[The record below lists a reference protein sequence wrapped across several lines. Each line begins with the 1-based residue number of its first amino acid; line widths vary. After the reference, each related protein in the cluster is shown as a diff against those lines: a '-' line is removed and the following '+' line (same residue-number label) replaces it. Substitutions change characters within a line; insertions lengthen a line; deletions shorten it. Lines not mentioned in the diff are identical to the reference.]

1 MVWIL
6 RRHYWACLV
15 FRHSSLRRIYG
26 IAEAAAAKSVASLV
40 AWLCALIRWKRYSE
54 PQAIN
59 EPSSCVK
66 RWDSLMLAVA
76 SNREQPNTLYSGI
89 KGVRGRIVKFYES
102 DTLSARSGVILPL
115 RHVFSVG
122 ILFSIRVTCLASK
135 RSIGTLHSEIRINEN
150 VRGPSNNRHK
160 FFFKFFYKPHFLCIT
175 FRGTKL
181 TIQFFLHKSFDK
193 LFIFANFA
201 TEFLS

>member
-1 MVWIL
+1 
-6 RRHYWACLV
+6 
-15 FRHSSLRRIYG
+15 
-26 IAEAAAAKSVASLV
+26 
-40 AWLCALIRWKRYSE
+40 
-54 PQAIN
+54 
-59 EPSSCVK
+59 
-66 RWDSLMLAVA
+66 MLAVA

-181 TIQFFLHKSFDK
+181 TIQFFFYINLLINFSYSLTLQPNFYPNSQRTNLSLQIINIDFIAK
-193 LFIFANFA
+193 LFYTIN
-201 TEFLS
+201 LK